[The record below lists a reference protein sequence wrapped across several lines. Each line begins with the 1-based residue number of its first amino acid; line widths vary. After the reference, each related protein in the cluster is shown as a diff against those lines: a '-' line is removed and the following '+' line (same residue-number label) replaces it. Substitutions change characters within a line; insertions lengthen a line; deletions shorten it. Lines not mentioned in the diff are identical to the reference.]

1 MSEIHNTST
10 TNKKEDVLEEL
21 GRISSLNS
29 QTVCSESGPPD
40 GGFRAWRTVFGC
52 FLMQFCGFG
61 LVQALFVRDMFQP
74 ITLEQIHIVFWSLSR
89 LLHTNLSDQLPA
101 IYNIVSEY
109 AFTLQ
114 FLVSVG
120 VRWIGAL
127 TSFLTVNVTLISG
140 PLYDRGWF
148 YRLMIVGSLLQS
160 LSLFALS
167 FAKPGQLYLVSSTTN
182 LIVDGLLIRGDQA
195 FMFQGVLAGFGMGL
209 TYAPSIAV
217 VSQHFSRRRTLAM
230 SLATSG
236 TPLGSMIHPI
246 MLNYLLNGTVGF
258 ARGVRASA
266 GFVSALLLISC
277 LFMRTREPPVPTAGY
292 TVVVQKCSREVL
304 FILMTFGS
312 TLFQIG
318 FFYPLF
324 YMQLDSIKHD
334 IDIKFSFYSLVIMN
348 AACFLGRCTTG
359 IIAAYTGVLN
369 LTIASTIACSAI
381 IISMIALSDVASVVV
396 LGVAYGYFSG
406 FFTALVV
413 PLVTVLTPDLSEL
426 GARMGICFAFTSF
439 SGLLGGPISGALLG
453 SQYRWW
459 IASLFSGLIS
469 LVGSSMFVV
478 MRLVIYRR
486 RIDGNH
492 L

>member
-1 MSEIHNTST
+1 M

-61 LVQALFVRDMFQP
+61 YISSFGVYQGTQQSHGYLYPKLIND
-74 ITLEQIHIVFWSLSR
+74 LKR

-101 IYNIVSEY
+101 IYHIVSEY

-120 VRWIGAL
+120 
-127 TSFLTVNVTLISG
+127 LISAQIT
-140 PLYDRGWF
+140 YS
-148 YRLMIVGSLLQS
+148 YRLIIVGSLLQS

-167 FAKPGQLYLVSSTTN
+167 FAKPGQLYL
-182 LIVDGLLIRGDQA
+182 A

-217 VSQHFSRRRTLAM
+217 VSQHFSRRRTLVM

-292 TVVVQKCSREVL
+292 TVVVQKCSRQVL
-304 FILMTFGS
+304 FILMTLGS

-318 FFYPLF
+318 VFIPLF
-324 YMQLDSIKHD
+324 YTQLDSIKHD

-348 AACFLGRCTTG
+348 SACYLGRCTTG

-369 LTIASTIACSAI
+369 LTIASAVACSTI

-413 PLVTVLTPDLSEL
+413 PLVTVLTPDVSEL
-426 GARMGICFAFTSF
+426 GARMGICFAFTCMCC
-439 SGLLGGPISGALLG
+439 PISGALLG
-453 SQYRWW
+453 SQYMRW